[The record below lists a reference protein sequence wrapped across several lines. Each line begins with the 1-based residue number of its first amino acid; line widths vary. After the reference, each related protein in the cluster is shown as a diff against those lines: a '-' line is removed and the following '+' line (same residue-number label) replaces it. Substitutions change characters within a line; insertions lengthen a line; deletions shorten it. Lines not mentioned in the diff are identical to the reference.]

1 MKQVIIWMVLVFRI
15 MTKLSAQVIVNGVNL
30 DDRPDIQYI
39 EVTAYQKFAGK
50 RYNAFVDYGQ
60 KLELFGAEDQMIR
73 GNDGKLFP
81 FETPMAVLNFF
92 AAYGWELVQVVP
104 KENVP
109 FTFLGTIFL
118 LRRSKKDK

>member
-1 MKQVIIWMVLVFRI
+1 MIWMVLI
-15 MTKLSAQVIVNGVNL
+15 LGLMNELSAQVIVNGVNL

-109 FTFLGTIFL
+109 FSFNGIIFL
-118 LRRSKKDK
+118 MKRAKQDK